1 MGGFEACHTTLL
13 VQLCDVIK
21 MILMLRSEASLWA
34 AFGPVTASESGSVTR
49 RRFTDISRPIS
60 QDPPP
65 FLYPAQSRNAHI
77 PRLPHSS
84 LSSGTPVIFQNADK
98 RSQDFASHSTSS
110 HRRPPT
116 PPLRSLST
124 NRCSDEYLRCQTSD
138 SQREKV
144 VPVRSV
150 FFLLRAQD

>member
-13 VQLCDVIK
+13 VQLCDAIK
-21 MILMLRSEASLWA
+21 MILTLRSEASLWA
-34 AFGPVTASESGSVTR
+34 AFGPVTASESGSVTS
-49 RRFTDISRPIS
+49 RRFTDTSRPIS
-60 QDPPP
+60 QDSTP
-65 FLYPAQSRNAHI
+65 LPAPSPNWNTHTHI

-84 LSSGTPVIFQNADK
+84 ASSGTLLIFQNADK
-98 RSQDFASHSTSS
+98 KKPGLCSTLS
-110 HRRPPT
+110 RRR

-124 NRCSDEYLRCQTSD
+124 NRCSDEYQTSD

-144 VPVRSV
+144 VPVRSA